1 MTKFCVAASQ
11 EHAAA
16 LLAHK
21 QEMQQLS
28 SAQRESLD
36 SLNRQHMSALQRR
49 DAQIQSL
56 TEQHQAQLDA
66 LNRHVFCPL
75 ASNNVPFKHAIL
87 ISFETANRLRIT
99 PGRIL
104 ASVGGERYRY

>member
-1 MTKFCVAASQ
+1 MTKFCAAALQ

-36 SLNRQHMSALQRR
+36 GLNRQHMSALQRR
-49 DAQIQSL
+49 RAQIQSL

-66 LNRHVFCPL
+66 LNRHVSVPL
-75 ASNNVPFKHAIL
+75 HQTTYHSSTPCRSPL
-87 ISFETANRLRIT
+87 RLL
-99 PGRIL
+99 P
-104 ASVGGERYRY
+104 A